1 MRAVSMGDGGNFN
14 NPFDQVQKQPEE
26 LRQPYVNGAVNGIA
40 GSNHTGNIDHGN
52 SGLRYFLA
60 FLDQ

>member
-40 GSNHTGNIDHGN
+40 GSML
-52 SGLRYFLA
+52 SLKY
-60 FLDQ
+60 